1 MSPPHSV
8 RVGIIGTGV
17 GIRTLVPGFRST
29 GRAEI
34 VGISGSSLA
43 RANEF
48 ARQADIPRAFGSHRE
63 LIDSEDIDLVC
74 VASPNV
80 HHYEQAMC
88 AISAGKHVLVEKP
101 LGSSMAETQ
110 ALADAVKEY
119 PKLAVVDHQLRF
131 NPYIRAIEMLLKNG
145 DVGEPYFIRLHQQS
159 AAFSNREE
167 KWNWSFDAEQSG
179 GVLLAMGSHLV
190 DLIWF
195 WLGNR
200 KVYSC
205 DCSIDPVIPQRS
217 DTLGAIREVKASS
230 FFAAHLTLEPWCTAH
245 LSTTAAAV
253 GENRFDIDIYGTD
266 GEIHFDLRDKLRF
279 GSRKSIGKTATVQV
293 AGVTDEERQNAVS
306 IFKGSFVYF
315 ASKIVDA
322 VATGDLSHVADACKF
337 GDAVRTQ
344 RILDALRESGVRGT
358 KVRIENGYSSRAVV

>member
-1 MSPPHSV
+1 
-8 RVGIIGTGV
+8 
-17 GIRTLVPGFRST
+17 
-29 GRAEI
+29 
-34 VGISGSSLA
+34 
-43 RANEF
+43 
-48 ARQADIPRAFGSHRE
+48 
-63 LIDSEDIDLVC
+63 
-74 VASPNV
+74 
-80 HHYEQAMC
+80 
-88 AISAGKHVLVEKP
+88 
-101 LGSSMAETQ
+101 MAETQ

-145 DVGEPYFIRLHQQS
+145 DVGEPYFICLHQQS
-159 AAFSNREE
+159 TAFSNREA
-167 KWNWSFDAEQSG
+167 KWNWSFDAEQGG

-217 DTLGAIREVKASS
+217 DTLGSIREVKASS

-245 LSTTAAAV
+245 LSATAAAV
-253 GENRFDIDIYGTD
+253 GESRFNVDIYGTD
-266 GEIHFDLRDKLRF
+266 GEIHFDLKNKLRF
-279 GSRKSIGKTATVQV
+279 SSRKAIGKTEAIQV
-293 AGVTDEERQNAVS
+293 AGVTDDERKNTVS

-315 ASKIVDA
+315 ARRIVDA
-322 VATGDLSHVADACKF
+322 VMTGDLSHVADACMF
-337 GDAVRTQ
+337 SDAVKTQ

-358 KVRIENGYSSRAVV
+358 KVRIEKGDSSRAVV